1 MTTEMENAAMEPQEA
16 QMKNETFDT
25 VTNPVQEQKNAR
37 MQNDQGKKR
46 NNRLLMKLGII
57 GLLSVLL
64 LIPQQFILR
73 MINER
78 YATSSKAETE
88 VSQLWSKAQQVTG
101 PVIHIPDM
109 NNHEKDLYLLP
120 EELHIKG
127 DVKTENRHRGIFD
140 VTVYSADL
148 NIEGSFIIPDL
159 PAFENSSYDTSKAEV
174 LIALNDFRGLT
185 ENITLGFGDEAY
197 SMKSSQ
203 DEQMGS
209 VLCCPIPLSEMQV
222 GESVEYS
229 VKMPIKGSESLT
241 FLPLGNSTEVELTSN
256 CASPSF
262 QGNYLPVTRTV
273 TDKGFSAS
281 WKILAIN
288 RDFSQMV
295 TGWSEHGSGPQCV
308 NTEENEFGV
317 ILKVPVLQYQQTTR
331 SVKYAYLF
339 IFMTFAIVFF
349 LEYRHLTPIHPVQY
363 LLIGIAL
370 LLFYTLLLSFSEH
383 IPFLW
388 SYLIAMLM
396 TIVLITGYLAG
407 ILKVRKTPI
416 ITGLFLL
423 SLYVFMYVLLQMET
437 YTLLVGSIGIFVI
450 LAVLMYASQKVK
462 WYKDK

>member
-1 MTTEMENAAMEPQEA
+1 MEPQEA
-16 QMKNETFDT
+16 QTKNETFNT
-25 VTNPVQEQKNAR
+25 VTNPVREPKNAG
-37 MQNDQGKKR
+37 MQNGQGKKR

-73 MINER
+73 LINER
-78 YATSSKAETE
+78 YETSSKAETE

-101 PVIHIPDM
+101 PVIHIPDKYKR
-109 NNHEKDLYLLP
+109 EKDLYLLP

-127 DVKTENRHRGIFD
+127 NVETEKRHRGIFD
-140 VTVYSADL
+140 AMVYSAELDI
-148 NIEGSFIIPDL
+148 NGSFILPDL
-159 PAFENSSYDTSKAEV
+159 SALEDSFYDISKAEV

-185 ENITLGFGDEAY
+185 ENISISFNDTIH
-197 SMKSSQ
+197 SMKSNK
-203 DEQMGS
+203 DGQMGS
-209 VLCCPIPLSEMQV
+209 VLCCPVSLSEMQS
-222 GESVEYS
+222 GQSVNYS

-256 CASPSF
+256 CTSPSF
-262 QGNYLPVTRTV
+262 QGNYLPVSRTV
-273 TDKGFSAS
+273 SDKGFSAS

-288 RDFSQMV
+288 RDFSQTV
-295 TGWSEHGSGPQCV
+295 LKWNECGHGPQCV
-308 NTEENEFGV
+308 NTSENAFGV
-317 ILKVPVLQYQQTTR
+317 TMKVPVLQYQQTTR

-339 IFMTFAIVFF
+339 ILMTFAIVFF

-407 ILKVRKTPI
+407 ILKIRKTSI
-416 ITGLFLL
+416 MTGLFLL
-423 SLYVFMYVLLQMET
+423 TLYVFMYVLLQMET
-437 YTLLVGSIGIFVI
+437 YTLLVGSIGIFII
-450 LAVLMYASQKVK
+450 LAALMYASQKVK

>member
-1 MTTEMENAAMEPQEA
+1 MEPQEA

-339 IFMTFAIVFF
+339 ILMTFAIVFF

>member
-1 MTTEMENAAMEPQEA
+1 MEPQEA

-174 LIALNDFRGLT
+174 LIALNDFRRLT

-339 IFMTFAIVFF
+339 ILMTFAIVFF

>member
-1 MTTEMENAAMEPQEA
+1 MENAAMEPQEA

-174 LIALNDFRGLT
+174 LIALNDFRRLT

-339 IFMTFAIVFF
+339 ILMTFAIVFF

>member
-1 MTTEMENAAMEPQEA
+1 MENAAMEPQEA
-16 QMKNETFDT
+16 QTKNETFNT
-25 VTNPVQEQKNAR
+25 VTNPVREPKNAET
-37 MQNDQGKKR
+37 QNGQGKKR
-46 NNRLLMKLGII
+46 NNRLLLKLGII

-73 MINER
+73 LINER
-78 YATSSKAETE
+78 YETSSKAETE

-101 PVIHIPDM
+101 PVIHIPDKYKR
-109 NNHEKDLYLLP
+109 EKDLYLLP

-127 DVKTENRHRGIFD
+127 NVETEKRHRGIFD
-140 VTVYSADL
+140 AMVYSAELDM
-148 NIEGSFIIPDL
+148 NGSFILPDL
-159 PAFENSSYDTSKAEV
+159 SALEDSFYDISKAEV

-185 ENITLGFGDEAY
+185 ENISISFNDTIY
-197 SMKSSQ
+197 SMKSNQ
-203 DEQMGS
+203 DAQMGS
-209 VLCCPIPLSEMQV
+209 VLCCPVTLSKTQS
-222 GESVEYS
+222 GESVSYS
-229 VKMPIKGSESLT
+229 VKMPVKGSESLT

-256 CASPSF
+256 CTSPSF

-273 TDKGFSAS
+273 SDNGFSAS

-288 RDFSQMV
+288 RDFSQTV
-295 TGWSEHGSGPQCV
+295 LKWNECGHGPQCV
-308 NTEENEFGV
+308 NTSENEFGV
-317 ILKVPVLQYQQTTR
+317 TMKVPVLQYQQTTR

-349 LEYRHLTPIHPVQY
+349 LEHRHLTPIHPVQY

-407 ILKVRKTPI
+407 ILKIRKTSI

-423 SLYVFMYVLLQMET
+423 TLYIFMYVLLQMET
-437 YTLLVGSIGIFVI
+437 YTLLVGSIGIFII
-450 LAVLMYASQKVK
+450 LAILMYASQKVK
-462 WYKDK
+462 WYKER

>member
-1 MTTEMENAAMEPQEA
+1 MEPQEA
-16 QMKNETFDT
+16 QTKNETFNT
-25 VTNPVQEQKNAR
+25 VTNPVREPKNAET
-37 MQNDQGKKR
+37 QNGQGKKR

-73 MINER
+73 LINER
-78 YATSSKAETE
+78 YETSSKAETE

-101 PVIHIPDM
+101 PVIHIPDKYKR
-109 NNHEKDLYLLP
+109 EKDLYLLP

-127 DVKTENRHRGIFD
+127 NVETEKRHRGIFD
-140 VTVYSADL
+140 AMVYSAELDI
-148 NIEGSFIIPDL
+148 NGSFILPDL
-159 PAFENSSYDTSKAEV
+159 SALEDSFYDISKAEV

-185 ENITLGFGDEAY
+185 ENISISFNDTIH
-197 SMKSSQ
+197 SMKSNK
-203 DEQMGS
+203 DGQMGS
-209 VLCCPIPLSEMQV
+209 VLCCPVSLSEMQS
-222 GESVEYS
+222 GQSVNYS

-256 CASPSF
+256 CTSPSF
-262 QGNYLPVTRTV
+262 QGNYLPVSRTV
-273 TDKGFSAS
+273 SDKGFSAS

-288 RDFSQMV
+288 RDFSQTV
-295 TGWSEHGSGPQCV
+295 LKWNECGHGPQCV
-308 NTEENEFGV
+308 NTSENAFGV
-317 ILKVPVLQYQQTTR
+317 TMKVPVLQYQQTTR

-339 IFMTFAIVFF
+339 ILMTFAIVFF

-407 ILKVRKTPI
+407 ILKIRKTSI
-416 ITGLFLL
+416 MTGLFLL
-423 SLYVFMYVLLQMET
+423 TLYVFMYVLLQMET
-437 YTLLVGSIGIFVI
+437 YTLLVGSIGIFII
-450 LAVLMYASQKVK
+450 LAALMYASQKVK

>member
-1 MTTEMENAAMEPQEA
+1 MQKEMENAAMEPQEA

>member
-1 MTTEMENAAMEPQEA
+1 MENAAMEPQEA
-16 QMKNETFDT
+16 QTKNETFNT
-25 VTNPVQEQKNAR
+25 VTNPVREPQNAGT
-37 MQNDQGKKR
+37 QNGQGKKR
-46 NNRLLMKLGII
+46 NNRLLLKLGII

-73 MINER
+73 LINER
-78 YATSSKAETE
+78 YETSSKAETE

-101 PVIHIPDM
+101 PVIHIPDKYKRD
-109 NNHEKDLYLLP
+109 KDLYLLP

-127 DVKTENRHRGIFD
+127 NVETEKRHRGIFD
-140 VTVYSADL
+140 AMVYSADL
-148 NIEGSFIIPDL
+148 DMNGSFILPDL
-159 PAFENSSYDTSKAEV
+159 SALEDSFYDISKAEV

-185 ENITLGFGDEAY
+185 ENISISFNDTIH
-197 SMKSSQ
+197 SMKSNQ
-203 DEQMGS
+203 DVQMGS
-209 VLCCPIPLSEMQV
+209 VLCCPIPLSEMQS
-222 GESVEYS
+222 GQSVNYS

-262 QGNYLPVTRTV
+262 HGNYLPVTRNIS
-273 TDKGFSAS
+273 DKGFSAS

-288 RDFSQMV
+288 RDFSQTVMKWNEC
-295 TGWSEHGSGPQCV
+295 GHGPQCV
-308 NTEENEFGV
+308 NTAENEFGV
-317 ILKVPVLQYQQTTR
+317 TMKVPVLQYQQTTR

-349 LEYRHLTPIHPVQY
+349 LEHRHLTPIHPVQY

-407 ILKVRKTPI
+407 ILKIRKTSI
-416 ITGLFLL
+416 MTGSFLL
-423 SLYVFMYVLLQMET
+423 TLYIFMYVLLQMET
-437 YTLLVGSIGIFVI
+437 YTLLVGSIGIFII
-450 LAVLMYASQKVK
+450 LAALMYASQKVK